1 VGSGAQAGLHTG
13 GTARPGARNAR
24 LCHSGWNGPRPRHAP
39 SQAVAIV
46 RLPRAAERLL
56 LREDTSNNQQR
67 DEPRN
72 FAITEEALHTGNDGR
87 DGRGPRRRR
96 ERHRRS
102 ENECPQSRFRQG
114 PVSRSPSEAVT
125 GQAVYIFS
133 VRRVEEKKDNV
144 SRPGM
149 LDDGWHAAPR
159 WLRRLEAE
167 TGSREGC
174 DGKWFILP
182 ISVAWCARYC
192 GVPGI
197 LRRCCCR

>member
-1 VGSGAQAGLHTG
+1 MPDRATLDGSALVRGMHP
-13 GTARPGARNAR
+13 RR
-24 LCHSGWNGPRPRHAP
+24 LSRSYRYCGPRNVCFFAKTHPTISSATNRGISP
-39 SQAVAIV
+39 S
-46 RLPRAAERLL
+46 RRRRCT
-56 LREDTSNNQQR
+56 REMT
-67 DEPRN
+67 
-72 FAITEEALHTGNDGR
+72 AR
-87 DGRGPRRRR
+87 DGRGPSRRR

-102 ENECPQSRFRQG
+102 ENECPQSRSRQG
-114 PVSRSPSEAVT
+114 SVSRSPSEAVT

-182 ISVAWCARYC
+182 ISFAWCTRYC